1 MVLERLKAFG
11 SKSLG
16 RFVAKGS
23 VTRNITLIAGG
34 TIIGQA
40 ATLVVLPLL
49 TRLYTPADFGAMAI
63 FLALL
68 VPLNA
73 VASLRYEMAIPLPD
87 DERDAQHLLMLS
99 LVIVVV
105 LSGLLALLVV
115 FFAEAL
121 LTRINGT
128 ALLGYLWLLPL
139 ALLGGGCYHALSHYA
154 IRVQAFRTIAI
165 TKISQG
171 VGQGITQAALGVA
184 GIGLSGLLLGLVVRF
199 WGGMVA
205 LVKLVVRDVREQ
217 AWQLRRSELT
227 RVAVGYKRFPM
238 FSSGGTFLQMLSMH
252 LPSLLLAAVYSAQ
265 VAGWF
270 SLGQRVLEAPINLLA
285 KSAAQV
291 YLGAASKIKRDNPKA
306 LRGFYQKMLLR
317 QTALSLPLML
327 LAMLPAPWL
336 FPWLFGEVWQVA
348 GYYVQSLALMF
359 FLQFLAQTVAV
370 ETLTLVDKQDWFLFS
385 EIAKT
390 VCVLAVFVLA
400 WYLDLPARATVLMY
414 GLLMSVIYALY
425 LLFAWQQ
432 TRKVAHDEKHSMAS

>member
-16 RFVAKGS
+16 RFVARGS

-73 VASLRYEMAIPLPD
+73 VASLRYEMAIPLPE
-87 DERDAQHLLMLS
+87 DERDAQHLLVLALS
-99 LVIVVV
+99 MVVV
-105 LSGLLALLVV
+105 LSVLLSLLLF
-115 FFAEAL
+115 FFAPVL
-121 LTRINGT
+121 LERVNGL
-128 ALLGYLWLLPL
+128 ALLGYLWLLPITF
-139 ALLGGGCYHALSHYA
+139 LGGGSYHALSHYA

-171 VGQGITQAALGVA
+171 AGQGFTQAALGLA

-205 LVKLVVRDVREQ
+205 LVRLVMSDVRQ
-217 AWQLRRSELT
+217 QTWQLRWLDVR
-227 RVAVGYKRFPM
+227 RVAATYKRFPM

-252 LPSLLLAAVYSAQ
+252 LPSLLLATVYGVQ

-291 YLGAASKIKRDNPKA
+291 YFGAASKIKRDKPEA
-306 LRGFYQKMLLR
+306 LRAFYQKMLLR

-336 FPWLFGEVWQVA
+336 FPWLFGEAWQVA

-390 VCVLAVFVLA
+390 VCVLAVFALA
-400 WYLDLPARATVLMY
+400 WYVSLPARVTVLAY
-414 GLLMSVIYALY
+414 GLLMSAIYALY
-425 LLFAWQQ
+425 LLVAWQQ
-432 TRKVAHDEKHSMAS
+432 TGKVTRDKERSMAS

>member
-1 MVLERLKAFG
+1 MLERLKAF
-11 SKSLG
+11 STKSLG

-23 VTRNITLIAGG
+23 VTRNITLIASG

-40 ATLVVLPLL
+40 ATLAVLPLL

-63 FLALL
+63 FLAIL

-87 DERDAQHLLMLS
+87 SEDDAQHLLILS

-105 LSGLLALLVV
+105 LSGVLSLLVI
-115 FFAEAL
+115 FFGEAL
-121 LTRINGT
+121 LTRINGRP
-128 ALLGYLWLLPL
+128 LLGYLWLLPL
-139 ALLGGGCYHALSHYA
+139 TFLGGGGYHALSHYA
-154 IRVQAFRTIAI
+154 IRLQAFRTIAV
-165 TKISQG
+165 TKITQG
-171 VGQGITQAALGVA
+171 MGQGFTQAILGLA
-184 GIGLSGLLLGLVVRF
+184 GIGLSGLLIGLVVRF

-205 LVKLVVRDVREQ
+205 LVKLLVRDMQKQV
-217 AWQLRRSELT
+217 WQPRRSEIKS
-227 RVAVGYKRFPM
+227 VAVSYKRFPM

-291 YLGAASKIKRDNPKA
+291 YLGTASKIKRNNPEA
-306 LRGFYQKMLLR
+306 LRGFYQKMLFR

-336 FPWLFGEVWQVA
+336 FPWLFGRAWQVA
-348 GYYVQSLALMF
+348 GHYVQSLALMF

-385 EIAKT
+385 EIAKAG
-390 VCVLAVFVLA
+390 CVLTVFILA
-400 WYLDLPARATVLMY
+400 WYLNLPARVTVLIY

-432 TRKVAHDEKHSMAS
+432 TGRVIHDEKHPMAS